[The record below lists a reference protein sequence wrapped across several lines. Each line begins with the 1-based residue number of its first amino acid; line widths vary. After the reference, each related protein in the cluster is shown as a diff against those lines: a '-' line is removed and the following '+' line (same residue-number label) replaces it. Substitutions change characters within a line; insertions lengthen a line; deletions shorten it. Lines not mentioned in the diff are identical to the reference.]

1 MKTFLDPVD
10 LDLPH
15 VRVIV
20 QGMVQVA
27 NSDGAHQRELALI
40 RAFYESCKDDAKG
53 LADFA
58 DLAKTP
64 FDAEVAREVLESD
77 ALKLTFLISCYLVAY
92 ADGHISD
99 AERKALDE
107 LTKGAGLS
115 DAVATHAHELV
126 KDQLLLQ
133 VARSA
138 NLPALQGIAKAL

>member
-1 MKTFLDPVD
+1 MKNFLDPVD

-27 NSDGAHQRELALI
+27 HSDGAHARELALI
-40 RAFYESCKDDAKG
+40 RGFYESCRDDAKG

-64 FDAEVAREVLESD
+64 FDAEVAREVLVSD

-92 ADGHISD
+92 ADGHVSD
-99 AERKALDE
+99 GEKRALDE
-107 LTKGAGLS
+107 LAKGAGIA
-115 DAVATHAHELV
+115 DATAAQAQELV

-138 NLPALQGIAKAL
+138 NLPALQDIAKGL